1 MFSTEIQC
9 VSDVK
14 RGSVTTRLVVT
25 SASTPANGNAAWSE
39 FSWTF
44 DATRKDGS
52 PHHARGRET
61 QIFEKDNDGEW
72 KLIHIH
78 YSAIR

>member
-1 MFSTEIQC
+1 MF
-9 VSDVK
+9 
-14 RGSVTTRLVVT
+14 GSRFFERHLRKDELKIEL
-25 SASTPANGNAAWSE
+25 NGNAAWSE
-39 FSWTF
+39 FFWTF
-44 DATRKDGS
+44 GATRKDGS

-61 QIFEKDNDGEW
+61 QIFEKDNDNEW